1 MIFLNNYD
9 IMTVDGYTVKILQK
23 GDAIMFNLKE
33 ELVKAMEM
41 FVQKE
46 YVPATADG
54 IQFFGC
60 MDCSNSCAE
69 NCAVKCKKNGKK

>member
-1 MIFLNNYD
+1 
-9 IMTVDGYTVKILQK
+9 
-23 GDAIMFNLKE
+23 MFNLKE